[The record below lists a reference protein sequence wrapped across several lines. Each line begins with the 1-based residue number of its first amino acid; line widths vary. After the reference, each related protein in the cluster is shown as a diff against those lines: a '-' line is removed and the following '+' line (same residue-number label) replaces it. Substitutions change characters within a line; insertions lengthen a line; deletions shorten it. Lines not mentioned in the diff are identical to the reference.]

1 MRYRLIG
8 IGSTV
13 ATIAAAVAFVAA
25 QDNSPQRQAG
35 PPPTVQGQPPAGQG
49 PVRPGSGQMRG
60 RGPQQGPGTPPEI
73 GAQRGRGRGAIG
85 PLGAL
90 DLTEDQRATITD
102 LQRASRDQAAPLENE
117 LEFVRKSLHRELFA
131 DKRDSGKITSLSA
144 RVAALQ
150 KQLAD
155 VHVKTATSVSDV
167 LTEKQRETMRLGEG
181 REGGRGMARG
191 RAGFGPQ
198 RPARVPR

>member
-1 MRYRLIG
+1 MRYGLIG
-8 IGSTV
+8 VGATV

-35 PPPTVQGQPPAGQG
+35 PPRTVQGQPPAGQG
-49 PVRPGSGQMRG
+49 PVGPGPGQMRG
-60 RGPQQGPGTPPEI
+60 RGPQQGPGVPQEI
-73 GAQRGRGRGAIG
+73 GAQRGRGRGAGG
-85 PLGAL
+85 PFGAL
-90 DLTEDQRATITD
+90 DLTEDQRATITN

-144 RVAALQ
+144 RVSALQ
-150 KQLAD
+150 KQLGD

-167 LTEKQRETMRLGEG
+167 LTEKQRETMRLSEG
-181 REGGRGMARG
+181 RDDGRLGRGRG
-191 RAGFGPQ
+191 EPGPQ
-198 RPARVPR
+198 RFARGPR